1 MCIRDSI
8 RWSNWDLASSTCP
21 LNPFR
26 SAETLSLQIWDL
38 QVNGQDQ
45 NLANL
50 ASAVLLI
57 LVLAFSIGANILS
70 NKINKKNAGEKA

>member
-1 MCIRDSI
+1 MQ
-8 RWSNWDLASSTCP
+8 L
-21 LNPFR
+21 
-26 SAETLSLQIWDL
+26 
-38 QVNGQDQ
+38 NGQDQ

>member
-1 MCIRDSI
+1 MSSQSI
-8 RWSNWDLASSTCP
+8 P
-21 LNPFR
+21 

-57 LVLAFSIGANILS
+57 LVLAFSIGANVLS
-70 NKINKKNAGEKA
+70 NRINRKNAGEKA